1 MKHIIYTIIF
11 ILLLTSVSA
20 QAPGYL
26 GKRFVLG
33 YGAHFSPAFNNPNNN
48 NQTIIGHLGEKGSA
62 ETGAMA
68 FNYTHEGFIEYATSA
83 KFMVGFSGK
92 FYKTKYDNGLSV
104 GNSYNYNYSASS
116 DAQGYYDISG
126 KSFCL
131 YGKLYGGRYV
141 APWGRYIVFG
151 PVLNLYNTTYDSTV
165 MYQNSEVYNPN
176 TGSIN
181 FAKISNFGP
190 KEQSFTGFNIMFGWG
205 RTRIIANRI
214 TLDYGL
220 NLQLFSVMS
229 LFTDFIIDESSSK
242 RTNLLYIEKTS
253 GKRIRGLNR
262 ANAFLKVGFLI
273 F

>member
-1 MKHIIYTIIF
+1 MKHAIYTIIF
-11 ILLLTSVSA
+11 ILSLTSASA

-26 GKRFVLG
+26 GKRFILG
-33 YGAHFSPAFNNPNNN
+33 YGANFSPAFTNPNNN

-62 ETGAMA
+62 ETGMMA

-104 GNSYNYNYSASS
+104 GSNYNYNYSADS
-116 DAQGYYDISG
+116 DVQGYYDISG

-131 YGKLYGGRYV
+131 YGKLYGSRYV
-141 APWGRYIVFG
+141 APWGRYLIFG
-151 PVLNLYNTTYDSTV
+151 PVLNLYNTTYDSNV
-165 MYQNSEVYNPN
+165 MYQNAEVYNPN
-176 TGSIN
+176 TGAVN
-181 FAKISNFGP
+181 FGKISNFGA

-205 RTRIIANRI
+205 RTRIIADRI

-220 NLQLFSVMS
+220 NMQLFSVMS